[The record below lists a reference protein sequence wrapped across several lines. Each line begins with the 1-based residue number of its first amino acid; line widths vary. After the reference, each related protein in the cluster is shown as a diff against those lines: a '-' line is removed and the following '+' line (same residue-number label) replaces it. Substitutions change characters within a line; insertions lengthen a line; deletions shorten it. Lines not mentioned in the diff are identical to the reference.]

1 MEFRFETE
9 FIKDADRFTYIHVIA
24 VSVVAFIRNV
34 FDFAEA
40 RTVNGRETIGQ
51 AFRRRTVQRKSQ
63 TGLFLPGIDR
73 FAQTVHQAR
82 GKRMTFFAGMRFA
95 GDEFGRF
102 IHPDVA
108 EGKRGIGI
116 LQVRINLFTR
126 FEAGNRAI
134 LPMNRRHVAH
144 DIFQEVIAQHQ
155 CFVAKL
161 QAFFQDFKEFFF
173 RMFRQ
178 NTDLRQ
184 VQRNDAL
191 IEATVPNVFA
201 FFVFIRAQEGAAAHR

>member
-9 FIKDADRFTYIHVIA
+9 FIKDADRFAYVHVVTIG
-24 VSVVAFIRNV
+24 VVTFIRNV
-34 FDFAEA
+34 FDFAETRA
-40 RTVNGRETIGQ
+40 VNRRETVGQ
-51 AFRRRTVQRKSQ
+51 AFRRCAVQRESQ

-73 FAQTVHQAR
+73 FTQTAHQAR
-82 GKRMTFFAGMRFA
+82 GERVTFFAGMRFA

-102 IHPDVA
+102 IHADVA
-108 EGKRGIGI
+108 EGKRGIRI

-126 FEAGNRAI
+126 FEASNRAI

-161 QAFFQDFKEFFF
+161 QTFFQNFKEFFF

-184 VQRNDAL
+184 VQ
-191 IEATVPNVFA
+191 
-201 FFVFIRAQEGAAAHR
+201 